1 MSTIFIKTDM
11 MMLSHVKM
19 EGEAP
24 SDSKIY
30 NKCILLPP
38 PPLVRTQFNVW
49 MPVKNLQYCFEI
61 IFLSLSIPSSTSSS
75 MSTSRRN
82 TTFMISSKLELHWI
96 FQEVL
101 IQGLET
107 VYYLMYVCT
116 FPSLLGP
123 SRIYKRT
130 CVVLRQ
136 LIFKSHKSNSNNHD
150 VKEKTTIE

>member
-1 MSTIFIKTDM
+1 
-11 MMLSHVKM
+11 MLSHVKM

-30 NKCILLPP
+30 NKCILLPQTQP
-38 PPLVRTQFNVW
+38 FCIRYLPPLVRTQFNVW

>member
-1 MSTIFIKTDM
+1 
-11 MMLSHVKM
+11 MLSQVKM
-19 EGEAP
+19 EGGKLPQTQRYILNVSSFIRPTP
-24 SDSKIY
+24 SVSDTRS
-30 NKCILLPP
+30 
-38 PPLVRTQFNVW
+38 PPLVWTQFNVW

-107 VYYLMYVCT
+107 VYYLMYVCI